1 MPHKPS
7 GGQGVGAPQPQSSTP
22 TAASLLRARTEPP
35 RQPAELAKKARARIR
50 GPIGGLST
58 GVPTNPAPQAH
69 PAARVEPEQEEH
81 IEDCI
86 IVRTSLDSADESDL

>member
-50 GPIGGLST
+50 GPIGGSST
-58 GVPTNPAPQAH
+58 GVPTNRPLRPAP
-69 PAARVEPEQEEH
+69 PPGWSLSRRSIP
-81 IEDCI
+81 
-86 IVRTSLDSADESDL
+86 RTASSSELV